1 MSSLATKLHP
11 GKPGARLDGV
21 APAVCSPRPRG
32 EGDSTPSP
40 PGVKPRLRRAGDGIP
55 CSFLTIRQ
63 PVGDQEVSQPSG
75 LQKPAPRAGQVRFC
89 IAFELERLAK
99 HGRLVLVTFTFP
111 DAPSLS
117 EAKHR
122 VGELLRRDFGDT
134 WAGLTV
140 AEQHQSGR
148 WHIHAAG
155 IVVGREWDGHWSR
168 TRRGWRYYG
177 GVRDLAF
184 WSRLRAACA
193 RHRIGRVQCVP
204 CRDGTHQAAARYV
217 AKYVSKSGAGAG
229 GRRVEFQLRRKWHYA
244 KRLQR
249 RSSLRFMFLN
259 LRSWTWRMGCSVVY
273 SLRLTIPAVFAIV
286 QRYRD
291 VGTGLGW
298 VWPLRG
304 LIAGAARGRIAPA
317 CPLSS

>member
-1 MSSLATKLHP
+1 M
-11 GKPGARLDGV
+11 
-21 APAVCSPRPRG
+21 
-32 EGDSTPSP
+32 
-40 PGVKPRLRRAGDGIP
+40 
-55 CSFLTIRQ
+55 
-63 PVGDQEVSQPSG
+63 
-75 LQKPAPRAGQVRFC
+75 RFC
-89 IAFELERLAK
+89 IAFELERLAQS
-99 HGRLVLVTFTFP
+99 GRLVLVTFTFP
-111 DAPSLS
+111 DAPGLS
-117 EAKHR
+117 EAKAR
-122 VGELLRRDFGDT
+122 VRELLRRHWGDT

-204 CRDGTHQAAARYV
+204 CRDGTHTATARYV
-217 AKYVSKSGAGAG
+217 AKYLSKSGR
-229 GRRVEFQLRRKWHYA
+229 GRRVDFQLRRKWHYA

-249 RSSLRFMFLN
+249 RTSSTF
-259 LRSWTWRMGCSVVY
+259 SWFNVRNWAWRMGCAVVH
-273 SLRLTIPAVFAIV
+273 SLRLTVPTVFSIV

-298 VWPLRG
+298 VWSLRG
-304 LIAGAARGRIAPA
+304 LIAEAARGRIAPA
-317 CPLSS
+317 FPIRSV